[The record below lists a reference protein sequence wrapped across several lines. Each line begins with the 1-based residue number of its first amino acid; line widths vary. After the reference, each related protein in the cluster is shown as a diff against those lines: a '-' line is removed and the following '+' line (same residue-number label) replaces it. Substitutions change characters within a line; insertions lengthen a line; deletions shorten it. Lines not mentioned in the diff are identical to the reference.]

1 MKSLTNKL
9 VMSVLALVLTGV
21 ALSVGVLAW
30 FTVNNTAN
38 IKQFSG
44 TVQTGE
50 GFYISA
56 DGATWVN
63 TIDVSTLVNGVT
75 FQGLTASTDGKTLSN
90 LSGQTGT
97 DIAGQFITFNLYF
110 VGDDGLGS
118 VNVTSITL
126 ESEAETSWIPGQ
138 EVPHT
143 QSASDGNAPVKR
155 SASDAARV
163 AFIDLIAT
171 AANAIVFENP
181 VGGTN
186 TKGKGTLD
194 LDNLAL
200 GMNQAVIYYN
210 HFESNPPIT
219 QTMFNAAHA
228 YSTVETGSPLTDET
242 GSPLTQAITTLK
254 TQTDPGAA
262 ALIAGIQGW
271 NVPDAVTGVIGT
283 DYVVGGVTV
292 RVWIEGWDQ
301 EALNAIL
308 SGQINVT
315 INFEAA

>member
-1 MKSLTNKL
+1 MKTLTNKL

-21 ALSVGVLAW
+21 ALSVGVFAW

-38 IKQFSG
+38 IEQFSG

-50 GFYISA
+50 GFYLSS
-56 DGATWVN
+56 DGENWVN
-63 TIDVSTLVNGVT
+63 TLTEAQMVTLAGNVT
-75 FQGLTASTDGKTLSN
+75 FQGLTASADGKTLSN
-90 LSGQTGT
+90 LSGQTGN

-110 VGDDGLGS
+110 VGDNELVS

-126 ESEAETSWIPGQ
+126 TSPAATSWIPGQ
-138 EVPHT
+138 IVPFT
-143 QSASDGNAPVKR
+143 DSDEDGNDPVLR

-163 AFIDLIAT
+163 AFIDLIDT
-171 AANAIVFENP
+171 AASAIVFENP

-194 LDNLAL
+194 LANLAA

-210 HFESNPPIT
+210 HFESTPAIT
-219 QTMFNAAHA
+219 QPMFDAAHA
-228 YSTVETGSPLTDET
+228 YSTVETGSPL
-242 GSPLTQAITTLK
+242 SQAITTLD
-254 TQTDPGAA
+254 TQANAA
-262 ALIAGIQGW
+262 ALIAGIPAW
-271 NVPDAVTGVIGT
+271 NVPAAVTGVIGT